1 MIIEKQVRK
10 TQTKKNEQYTKFSL
24 LKHFLK
30 GCKAAF
36 LIGIIATLVSNVAN
50 MLLPQ
55 IIRFFVDNIVLGKST
70 GKLPALLNNLIND
83 LGGIQR
89 IREDIWVPV
98 LALIIVSIVKSGG
111 QYVFRVYNTKGAER
125 LSKNIR
131 DQLFNR
137 IVHLPFSW
145 QMKNRTGDIIQRCTS
160 DLETLKN
167 FISRQLAD
175 VTRVIITIT
184 LAIIFML
191 SMNVKMTLVAVATMP
206 FILIRALKF
215 YKNIRIAFEECDE
228 NEGVLSAEAQEN
240 LTGVRVVRAFGRER
254 YEKERFEKHNEY
266 YTGLW
271 EKVADIMAR
280 FWATSDILSGTEILL
295 VVVVG
300 CIFTVRGEISVGEY
314 IAFISYNEYL
324 VWPIRM
330 LGRMLSEMSKA
341 GVSIDRIAHIMNS
354 EPEKDAEDAGECDMH
369 GDIEFNNI
377 NFAYEG
383 YPELLQG
390 VSFKVK
396 SGQTAGILG
405 GTGSGKSTLML
416 LLDKMYD
423 LEDENS
429 SITIG
434 GTDIRKVR
442 TDFLRKNIGMVLQ
455 EPFLFS
461 RTLAENIG
469 IRREGITLAEIRDAA
484 RAAALDDTAT
494 SFSKGYETFVGERGI
509 TLSGGQKQR
518 AAIARVLTE
527 DCPIMIFDDSFS
539 AVDTET
545 DEKIRKALEKR
556 FGKST
561 VFLISHRINTLQKAD
576 LIIVLDRGK
585 ISEIG
590 THDSLKNAGGI
601 YESIYRAQSSEEV
614 SA

>member
-1 MIIEKQVRK
+1 MED
-10 TQTKKNEQYTKFSL
+10 TQINSKEQYTKFSL
-24 LKHFLK
+24 IWHFLK

-36 LIGIIATLVSNVAN
+36 IIGIIATLVSNIAN
-50 MLLPQ
+50 MFMPQ
-55 IIRFFVDNIVLGKST
+55 IIRFFVDNIILKKDIDNLS
-70 GKLPALLNNLIND
+70 LLLKNVIND
-83 LGGIQR
+83 LGGIQG
-89 IREDIWVPV
+89 IRENLWIPV
-98 LALIIVSIVKSGG
+98 LALIIVSLVKSVG
-111 QYVFRVYNTKGAER
+111 QYVFRVYNTKGAET
-125 LSKNIR
+125 LSKNMR

-160 DLETLKN
+160 DIDTLQR
-167 FISRQLAD
+167 FVSQQLAD
-175 VTRVIITIT
+175 VARIIITVT

-191 SMNVKMTLVAVATMP
+191 SMNVKMTIAAGAMMP
-206 FILIRALKF
+206 IIFVRALKF
-215 YKNIRIAFEECDE
+215 HKNIRISFEKCDE
-228 NEGVLSAEAQEN
+228 TEGLLSAEAQEN

-254 YEKERFEKHNEY
+254 YEKERFEEHNEY

-295 VVVVG
+295 LIAVG
-300 CIFTVRGEISVGEY
+300 CILTVKGEISVGEY

-341 GVSIDRIAHIMNS
+341 GVSVDRIAYIMNS
-354 EPEKDAEDAGECDMH
+354 EPETDPEDAGECDMC

-396 SGQTAGILG
+396 SGQTVGILG

-416 LLDKMYD
+416 LLDKMYN

-434 GTDIRKVR
+434 GTDIRKVK

-469 IRREGITLAEIRDAA
+469 IRREGITLEEVRDAA
-484 RAAALDDTAT
+484 RAAALDDTAI

-518 AAIARVLTE
+518 TAIARVLTE
-527 DCPIMIFDDSFS
+527 ECPIMIFDDSLS

-561 VFLISHRINTLQKAD
+561 IFLISHRITTLQKAD
-576 LIIVLDRGK
+576 VIVVLDRGR

-590 THDSLKNAGGI
+590 SHDILKNAGGI